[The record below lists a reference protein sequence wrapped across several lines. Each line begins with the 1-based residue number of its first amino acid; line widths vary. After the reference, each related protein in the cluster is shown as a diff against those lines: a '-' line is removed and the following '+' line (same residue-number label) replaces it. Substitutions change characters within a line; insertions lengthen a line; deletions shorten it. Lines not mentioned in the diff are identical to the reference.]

1 MQARDVMTTHVITV
15 GPETPVVTIA
25 KLLVEHRISGVPV
38 MGMADRVLGM
48 VTEGDLCRRTD
59 LGTEKDRSRW
69 RELFTPNSELAQEYL
84 RTHGLTAGD
93 VMTEGV
99 VSVGPDTPLREV
111 ADRMEAY
118 RVERVPVVDNG
129 KLVGIL
135 TRANLVQALAALAPS
150 KPEQRDEDQRI
161 RDQILAEY
169 GRQPWGVRNAHN
181 VTVEDG
187 IVHLFGT
194 VNSHQEQQAL
204 ELVAKQIPG
213 VEAVENH
220 TILAWDDWY
229 PRFRHRSS
237 EPSPSSRL

>member
-1 MQARDVMTTHVITV
+1 
-15 GPETPVVTIA
+15 
-25 KLLVEHRISGVPV
+25 
-38 MGMADRVLGM
+38 MADRVLGM

-118 RVERVPVVDNG
+118 RVKRVPVVDNG

>member
-1 MQARDVMTTHVITV
+1 
-15 GPETPVVTIA
+15 
-25 KLLVEHRISGVPV
+25 

-48 VTEGDLCRRTD
+48 VTEGDLCRRTEIRA
-59 LGTEKDRSRW
+59 EKDRSRW

-99 VSVGPDTPLREV
+99 VSVARIRLCARSPTAWRRI
-111 ADRMEAY
+111 ASS
-118 RVERVPVVDNG
+118 VPVVDNG

-150 KPEQRDEDQRI
+150 KPEQRDEDQRV

-220 TILAWDDWY
+220 TILAWDVGNRDFVTD
-229 PRFRHRSS
+229 PRSRVRARVF
-237 EPSPSSRL
+237 SPTRREDVPG